1 MTRGISAMTI
11 ALLAVTLCASAQ
23 SAIDP
28 SGHWEGTVDLP
39 NFKLPLAID
48 IEKGEGSDFS
58 GTLTNTTQGIHGL
71 PLKSVT
77 IDGRLV
83 QFVIASGSGREE
95 FNGVLTADGKTISGS
110 FLVNGFSA
118 PIEFVRTGQ
127 AVIDH
132 PSSAAIGREFEGTW
146 NGVLEVNGKSMRF
159 VMTMVNHANGTST
172 GSVMNLDGG
181 GVEVPVSAIAQKGS
195 SLNVEIKAVS
205 GSYSATL
212 SPDGSTLTGTWTEP
226 SLSAPV
232 TFTRTR

>member
-1 MTRGISAMTI
+1 MVFASL
-11 ALLAVTLCASAQ
+11 ALALPARAQ
-23 SAIDP
+23 STVDP

-39 NFKLPLAID
+39 NFTLPLAID
-48 IEKGEGSDFS
+48 IAKGQGSDFT

-118 PIEFVRTGQ
+118 PIEFTRTGE

-132 PSSAAIGREFEGTW
+132 PSSAAIGKEFEGSW
-146 NGVLEVNGKSMRF
+146 NGVLDVNGKSMRI
-159 VMTMVNHANGTST
+159 VITMVNHADGTST
-172 GSVMNLDGG
+172 GSVTNLDGG
-181 GVEVPVSAIAQKGS
+181 GVEIPVSAIAQKGS
-195 SLNVEIKAVS
+195 SLKVEIKVVS
-205 GSYSATL
+205 GSYAATL
-212 SPDGSTLTGTWTEP
+212 SPDGSTLTGTWTEA